1 MNNMITKLVENLH
14 KEELISEEDKIIY
27 LFGLK
32 ELISYKQTKERK
44 VP

>member
-32 ELISYKQTKERK
+32 ELISLICTIVK
-44 VP
+44 